1 MSIVQCWY
9 LLISSQKKDK
19 AVRVDSR
26 PIPRKKR
33 ISFIDVLNL
42 IHFLQVCHHEF
53 PFLGMVCK
61 NNLARFTHWIF
72 IYRHSLAA
80 IKY

>member
-1 MSIVQCWY
+1 MLVSINFKSEKRQSRTRG
-9 LLISSQKKDK
+9 LK
-19 AVRVDSR
+19 AYTT
-26 PIPRKKR
+26 KKR

-61 NNLARFTHWIF
+61 NNLGRFIHWIF

-80 IKY
+80 INY